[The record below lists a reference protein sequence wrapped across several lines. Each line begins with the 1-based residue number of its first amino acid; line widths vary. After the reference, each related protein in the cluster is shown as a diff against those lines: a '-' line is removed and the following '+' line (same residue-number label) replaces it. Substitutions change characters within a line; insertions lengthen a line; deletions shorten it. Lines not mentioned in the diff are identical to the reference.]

1 MEHLTNC
8 QVKLVIITNRGLLYE
23 YKSSGFDAKAKT
35 VKRVAESKDE
45 TSMAKVGAFSTF
57 VCAFCATAYSQFQ

>member
-1 MEHLTNC
+1 MGQLTNC

-35 VKRVAESKDE
+35 AKRVGESNDE
-45 TSMAKVGAFSTF
+45 ISMAFGAYLLLVFFMLSL
-57 VCAFCATAYSQFQ
+57 ASHIKHA